1 MVLLTNQMWTS
12 PTPPAVAQE
21 FVELA
26 CGVVTS

>member
-1 MVLLTNQMWTS
+1 MWTS